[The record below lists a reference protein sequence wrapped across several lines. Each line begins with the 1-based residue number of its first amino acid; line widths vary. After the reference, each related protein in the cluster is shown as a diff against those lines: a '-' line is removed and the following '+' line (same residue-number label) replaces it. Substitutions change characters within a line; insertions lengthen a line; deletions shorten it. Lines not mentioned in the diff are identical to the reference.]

1 MTSQTITR
9 TIRPRKTEDSAV
21 VVPTVERRWAWVVI
35 FTSSSTLICCALPI
49 LLVALGF
56 GAVSAS
62 LFASVP
68 FLVTLAQ
75 YKTWMFAGSGAV
87 LVLAAWL
94 LYRPGRVCPAD
105 PVLALQCDIAHR
117 WNTRFFWL
125 ASVIWIVG
133 FAAAYLALPIFTW
146 LEGG

>member
-1 MTSQTITR
+1 MIEPP
-9 TIRPRKTEDSAV
+9 IEH
-21 VVPTVERRWAWVVI
+21 RWGWLVL

-49 LLVALGF
+49 LLVSLGL

-62 LFASVP
+62 LFASFP

-94 LYRPGRVCPAD
+94 LYRPGRICPAD
-105 PVLALQCDIAHR
+105 PDLALQCDIAHR
-117 WNTRFFWL
+117 WNTRLFWL

-133 FAAAYLALPIFTW
+133 FAAAYLALPVYSW
-146 LEGG
+146 LEDG